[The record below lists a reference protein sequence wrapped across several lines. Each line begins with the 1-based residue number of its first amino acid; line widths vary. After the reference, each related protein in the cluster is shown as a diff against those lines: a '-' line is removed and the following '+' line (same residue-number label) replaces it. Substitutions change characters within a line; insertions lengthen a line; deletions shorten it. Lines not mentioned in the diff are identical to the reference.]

1 MWLGVDPNNGHQNNI
16 ICFEEIR
23 LRAQN
28 LLTILGSIVNIIG
41 GALYDHLKRKK
52 IFALMINKIFI

>member
-41 GALYDHLKRKK
+41 GGSIWSFKK
-52 IFALMINKIFI
+52 KENFRFDDQ